1 MGTRMVV
8 KWSRD
13 CEKACFTYHCPEAH
27 WCDTG
32 VGQSTSGG
40 LARRWRHAARKKS
53 PGICRSDARQRASGS
68 ESAALQSLRNFDTL
82 LDYMWLLFRKQPR
95 TGKDR
100 GSGRRFDLRNP
111 SDRENGTNL
120 RRDCR
125 AALPLPLA
133 LCLTSLRQIP
143 GDFLPTA
150 SPPSRPHTAG
160 PGPGH
165 AVPGNVRWNFVPE
178 KKHSERLF

>member
-1 MGTRMVV
+1 MFYI
-8 KWSRD
+8 SSS
-13 CEKACFTYHCPEAH
+13 EAL

-32 VGQSTSGG
+32 VGQSTSGR
-40 LARRWRHAARKKS
+40 LARRWRHAVGKKS
-53 PGICRSDARQRASGS
+53 PGICRSDVRQRASGS
-68 ESAALQSLRNFDTL
+68 ESAALQSLRNLVPL
-82 LDYMWLLFRKQPR
+82 LRYMLLLFRKQRR
-95 TGKDR
+95 TGKDS

-111 SDRENGTNL
+111 SGRESGTKL

-133 LCLTSLRQIP
+133 LCLTSLRQIH

-165 AVPGNVRWNFVPE
+165 AVPGNVR
-178 KKHSERLF
+178 

>member
-1 MGTRMVV
+1 MWIFWVEYRSATGTRMVV

-13 CEKACFTYHCPEAH
+13 CEKACFTYHCPGAR

-40 LARRWRHAARKKS
+40 LARRWRHAVGKKS
-53 PGICRSDARQRASGS
+53 PWICRSDARQRASGS
-68 ESAALQSLRNFDTL
+68 ESAALQSLRKFVPL
-82 LDYMWLLFRKQPR
+82 LRCMLLLFRKQRR
-95 TGKDR
+95 TGKDS

-111 SDRENGTNL
+111 SGRESASKV

-133 LCLTSLRQIP
+133 LVLPVGCIRYSLRM
-143 GDFLPTA
+143 GFKTLSFFA
-150 SPPSRPHTAG
+150 LYLAGRLERPA
-160 PGPGH
+160 
-165 AVPGNVRWNFVPE
+165 
-178 KKHSERLF
+178 